1 MICTITQ
8 DDSEISMLSERSLTE
23 KRRLMYNVYNV
34 VTSGK
39 RTLMS
44 GASSGYL
51 ARRVAVRVCEGAWG
65 TWQ

>member
-8 DDSEISMLSERSLTE
+8 DDSEIRMLSERSLTE
-23 KRRLMYNVYNV
+23 KSRLTYNMYNVL
-34 VTSGK
+34 TSGK

-44 GASSGYL
+44 GASSGDL
-51 ARRVAVRVCEGAWG
+51 ARRVAVRMCENARG